1 MVLAGSGLD
10 CSQPMREI
18 KLYDRGRIPA
28 NWMQIIQAGEF
39 AVFHYDLQRGA
50 MTDAGGT
57 FPAAGEETCGIFSSL
72 QEAEDYCR
80 WKVTESR
87 SLRCEIYDSAGK
99 AHPPLAVVVNPTLA
113 RKLDVSPASAR
124 NKLIFGTLLCL
135 GSLAFFYWDY
145 REARGSMMFLFTLIG
160 INLAVGGFRV
170 ILWGL
175 GVREQ
180 LREQQRRRAEIN
192 AAASRSAVSTAR

>member
-1 MVLAGSGLD
+1 
-10 CSQPMREI
+10 MREI
-18 KLYDRGRIPA
+18 KLYDRGRTPA

-39 AVFHYDLQRGA
+39 AVFHYDLNHGA
-50 MTDAGGT
+50 ITDAGGT

-72 QEAEDYCR
+72 EEAEEYCR
-80 WKVTESR
+80 LKVAESS

-99 AHPPLAVVVNPTLA
+99 AKPPLAVVVNPTLA
-113 RKLDVSPASAR
+113 RKLDVSPTSAR
-124 NKLIFGTLLCL
+124 NKLILGTLLCL
-135 GSLAFFYWDY
+135 ASLGFFYWDY
-145 REARGSMMFLFTLIG
+145 REARGSMMFLYTLIG
-160 INLAVGGFRV
+160 INLAAGGFRV

-192 AAASRSAVSTAR
+192 VPASQ